1 MRGTRAFNEGQG
13 RYVTPIRKWNT
24 EPLVRRLYEEPLSG
38 EEIERRSFA
47 TIDREAP
54 AHGFSAGEWEVVRRM
69 IHAGADF
76 SLVDQVRF
84 SPDALR
90 HAVRALKAGKP
101 IYVDSN
107 MIRAGISLGRLKSAC
122 PAYEE
127 SGIHCYVA
135 HREVGE
141 EARAASLPRALFAVR
156 KARPILGGALI
167 LFGNSPV
174 GLLELNR
181 MIIEEGVQPSLV
193 VGMPV
198 GFVHVV
204 ESKEELMRLPVPWIV
219 LRGRRGGS
227 PLAVAALHAL
237 CTLAAGRSEPEVN
250 SDP

>member
-1 MRGTRAFNEGQG
+1 
-13 RYVTPIRKWNT
+13 
-24 EPLVRRLYEEPLSG
+24 LVRQLYEEPLSG

-47 TIDREAP
+47 AIDRETP
-54 AHGFSAGEWEVVRRM
+54 SHGFSPGEWEVVRRM
-69 IHAGADF
+69 IHTGADF
-76 SLVDQVRF
+76 SLVEQVRF
-84 SPDALR
+84 SPDAIR
-90 HAVRALKAGKP
+90 HAVRALQAGKP

-107 MIRAGISLGRLKSAC
+107 MIRAGISLARLKGVC
-122 PAYEE
+122 PAYDE
-127 SGIHCYVA
+127 SSIHCYVA

-156 KARPILGGALI
+156 RARGILDGALI

-181 MIIEEGVQPSLV
+181 MIIEEDVRPSLV

-219 LRGRRGGS
+219 LQGRRGGS
-227 PLAVAALHAL
+227 PLAVATLHAL
-237 CTLAAGRSEPEVN
+237 CTLATRSSGAQIDAGAVGK
-250 SDP
+250 

>member
-1 MRGTRAFNEGQG
+1 MTAIQESDL
-13 RYVTPIRKWNT
+13 K
-24 EPLVRRLYEEPLSG
+24 PLVRRLYEEPLSG

-47 TIDREAP
+47 AIDREAP
-54 AHGFSAGEWEVVRRM
+54 PHGFSPGEWEVVRRM

-76 SLVDQVRF
+76 SLIGEVRF

-90 HAVRALKAGKP
+90 HAVRALQAGKP
-101 IYVDSN
+101 IYTDSN
-107 MIRAGISLGRLKSAC
+107 MIRAGISLARLKGVC
-122 PAYEE
+122 PAYEA
-127 SGIHCYVA
+127 SSIHCYVA

-156 KARPILGGALI
+156 KARAILDGALI

-181 MIIEEGVQPSLV
+181 MIIEEGVRPSLV

-237 CTLAAGRSEPEVN
+237 CTLATGRSEPEVN
-250 SDP
+250 SEEGAER